1 MFPPNQKL
9 TREQARFIVYVLTYD
24 LAMRRKRGFRGR
36 TRGLMPRL
44 AKKFG
49 VSRECIVQI
58 AKRRTWR
65 KLHARPKRH
74 LLID

>member
-1 MFPPNQKL
+1 MLPDNRKL

-24 LAMRRKRGFRGR
+24 LVMRKKRGFKIRSRGIHV
-36 TRGLMPRL
+36 RL
-44 AKKFG
+44 ARKFN
-49 VSRECIVQI
+49 VSTECIIQI

-65 KLHARPKRH
+65 KLRCQPKRH